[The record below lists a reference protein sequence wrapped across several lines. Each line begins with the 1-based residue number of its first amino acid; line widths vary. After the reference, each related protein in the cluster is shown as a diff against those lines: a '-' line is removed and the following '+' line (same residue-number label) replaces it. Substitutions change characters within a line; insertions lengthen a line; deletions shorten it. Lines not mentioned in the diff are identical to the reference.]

1 VLEAIL
7 GSRLGAV
14 IRIAWSDESAVR
26 PLASGR
32 LTWPIA
38 RLVFVGVAA
47 IAVVLILVLARNL
60 SFVGDEWAY
69 IVDRR
74 LTLES
79 MLQPHNEHL
88 AFLHVLVYRGLVET
102 VGTGSYLPYQL
113 VLMAVHVTAAAGVL
127 ALLSRYVS
135 LEASLAAAV
144 LFLFLG
150 SGYDNLL
157 AAFQMGFA
165 GAVALGISAM
175 VVVDRPWLSAALLT
189 AALWTQGSGLF
200 YVAPVALLI
209 HARRWLLLPLITY
222 GAWLLLIGRDA
233 VPFPD
238 VGPYLLFMATGLGSA
253 VGGLVGVG
261 FVPGF
266 MIAGLITALLI
277 LDRPPS
283 RFVVAGILG
292 LAIELAILAI
302 GRAQIGPEQAASSRY
317 VYAAMPFIFMILTGV
332 HRVPPLVWASLFAVA
347 LTLNIVLIPQGV
359 AVHAAYLQYEQTL
372 TPDQR
377 AAPYR

>member
-1 VLEAIL
+1 
-7 GSRLGAV
+7 V

-26 PLASGR
+26 PLARGR

-60 SFVGDEWAY
+60 SSMGDEWAY

-113 VLMAVHVTAAAGVL
+113 VLMAVHVTAAGGVL

-165 GAVALGISAM
+165 GAVALGMWAM
-175 VVVDRPWLSAALLT
+175 VVVDRLWLSTALLT
-189 AALWTQGSGLF
+189 AALWTLGSGLF
-200 YVAPVALLI
+200 HVAPVALLI
-209 HARRWLLLPLITY
+209 DARRWLLLPLITY
-222 GAWLLLIGRDA
+222 GARLFLIGRDA
-233 VPFPD
+233 VLFPD
-238 VGPYLLFMATGLGSA
+238 VGPYPLFTATGLGSS

-261 FVPGF
+261 
-266 MIAGLITALLI
+266 L
-277 LDRPPS
+277 R
-283 RFVVAGILG
+283 GIS
-292 LAIELAILAI
+292 AARADADARSA
-302 GRAQIGPEQAASSRY
+302 GRALP
-317 VYAAMPFIFMILTGV
+317 LT
-332 HRVPPLVWASLFAVA
+332 
-347 LTLNIVLIPQGV
+347 
-359 AVHAAYLQYEQTL
+359 
-372 TPDQR
+372 
-377 AAPYR
+377 